1 MGNKLGVGT
10 DTIIYTDRAKKRK
23 KAYNKRFNK
32 RYKLECGEC
41 ITRKAS
47 KEEIDALINNL
58 LNKH

>member
-10 DTIIYTDRAKKRK
+10 NTIIYTDKAKRRK

-41 ITRKAS
+41 TTRKATQ
-47 KEEIDALINNL
+47 EELD
-58 LNKH
+58 KYFK